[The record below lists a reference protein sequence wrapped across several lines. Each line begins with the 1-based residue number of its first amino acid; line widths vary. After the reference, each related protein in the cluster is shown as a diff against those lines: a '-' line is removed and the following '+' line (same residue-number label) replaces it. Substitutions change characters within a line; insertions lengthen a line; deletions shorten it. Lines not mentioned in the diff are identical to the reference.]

1 MALGAA
7 PAGSGGGVDHH
18 RIALRQLLHALSSTR
33 PNLFLPP
40 PSLGPPSLWQLR
52 RANFRVYDNTHLCG
66 TTTAKA
72 PSSTSGTALGSA
84 CSSQRLQTVALM
96 AFRDRL
102 TAGQA
107 AVSTWN
113 MASGNPVREA
123 RPPLTRRAPPH
134 PPSREDLRGLYFRV
148 KGI

>member
-1 MALGAA
+1 M
-7 PAGSGGGVDHH
+7 
-18 RIALRQLLHALSSTR
+18 
-33 PNLFLPP
+33 
-40 PSLGPPSLWQLR
+40 GPPSLWQLR
-52 RANFRVYDNTHLCG
+52 RANFQVYTNTHLCG
-66 TTTAKA
+66 TYTKT

-113 MASGNPVREA
+113 MANNILVREA
-123 RPPLTRRAPPH
+123 RAPP
-134 PPSREDLRGLYFRV
+134 PRGVLRCRARGARCV
-148 KGI
+148 PDPQTANP